1 MSSTASVR
9 TEQVINFLANGY
21 LFASQL
27 RSKAGVSPDSAQ
39 PVKTRLLGR
48 TAVLVRGEEGVK
60 LFYDTDRVKR
70 DGAMPGFISTPLFGS
85 GAVHSLDGEEHA
97 VRKKALT
104 DMAYDDVRVA
114 DFKTL
119 VAEEI
124 ETMVRGWA
132 EQPGNVY
139 DDAALA
145 YGRAAFRWAGLPI
158 STEEMNKQAKR
169 MSRLLD
175 TFGRPQTNPVAL
187 VERRRLDKWAKGLI
201 EQVRNGEI
209 QADPASV
216 LSHMADLRDPTGEL
230 VDAHTAGVELQ
241 NLTRPT
247 VAVSRFAAFAATALL
262 EHPQWTERINQAA
275 AGQLNDVPEAVAF
288 AQEVRRTY
296 PFVPMLPAV
305 ATTNTEISGCPVKK
319 GQRVLIDIL
328 GTNTAPTEW
337 EAPES
342 FDPERFL
349 DIEDAEKLT
358 SFIPQGGGEVLSGH
372 RCPGEKIA
380 VTALAAAVTALARPE
395 IKISGEIEDRV
406 FSWTQMLTR
415 PSTGVRVSV

>member
-1 MSSTASVR
+1 
-9 TEQVINFLANGY
+9 
-21 LFASQL
+21 
-27 RSKAGVSPDSAQ
+27 
-39 PVKTRLLGR
+39 
-48 TAVLVRGEEGVK
+48 
-60 LFYDTDRVKR
+60 
-70 DGAMPGFISTPLFGS
+70 MPGFISTPLFGS